1 MKVKCNV
8 LDRQF
13 FQYQQEYEEAAL
25 RVLRS
30 GWYVL
35 GNEVKQFEEEFAAFT
50 GRKYCV
56 GLNSGLDALIMSVR
70 ALGIGQGDEVIVQAN
85 TYIATVLGIT
95 ENGAIPV
102 FVEPDEYYNID
113 ADKIEAAITD
123 KTKAIMVVH
132 LYGQASNMGKIMGI
146 SKKYN
151 LPVIE
156 DCAQSHGACF
166 DGKMTGS
173 FGISG
178 CFSFYPTKNLGAFGD
193 AGAIVTDDK
202 DFADK
207 VRMMRNYGSRIKYYN
222 EIEGLNSR
230 LDEMQAALLRVKL
243 QHIKEL
249 NQERVVLA
257 DRYTKGITNEYIV
270 KPELHKFAS
279 VAFED
284 VCREF
289 VRKMQKNN
297 ELPFRYS
304 KMGRWTGKTTIRD
317 KNTANGLRI
326 GETEIDILCIDQKA
340 ENYLVGE
347 CKFKKEAFT
356 YAEYLNTLAK
366 LTPLKEK
373 TQFYYALFSE
383 NGFDEKI
390 TADTKSSGTLLFS
403 LEQIVNYS

>member
-13 FQYQQEYEEAAL
+13 YQYQQEYEAAAL

-35 GNEVKQFEEEFAAFT
+35 GNEVKQFEEEFAAYT

-70 ALGIGQGDEVIVQAN
+70 TLGISQGDEVIVQAN

-95 ENGAIPV
+95 ENGATPV

-270 KPELHKFAS
+270 KPEIRNGANSIFHQYVIRCKDRSNLQKYLEEQGIQTQIHYPVPPHLAECYERLGHKRGDYPITEQYA
-279 VAFED
+279 
-284 VCREF
+284 
-289 VRKMQKNN
+289 N
-297 ELPFRYS
+297 EVLSLPIY
-304 KMGRWTGKTTIRD
+304 TGMTWEEQDYVIEK
-317 KNTANGLRI
+317 
-326 GETEIDILCIDQKA
+326 
-340 ENYLVGE
+340 
-347 CKFKKEAFT
+347 
-356 YAEYLNTLAK
+356 LNTFK
-366 LTPLKEK
+366 NSMNKGEIND
-373 TQFYYALFSE
+373 F
-383 NGFDEKI
+383 
-390 TADTKSSGTLLFS
+390 KS
-403 LEQIVNYS
+403 

>member
-270 KPELHKFAS
+270 KPEIRNGANSIFHQYVIRCKDRSNLQKYLEEQGIQTQNHYPVPPHLAECYERLGHKRGDYPITEQYA
-279 VAFED
+279 
-284 VCREF
+284 
-289 VRKMQKNN
+289 N
-297 ELPFRYS
+297 EVLSLPIY
-304 KMGRWTGKTTIRD
+304 TGMTWEEQDYVIEK
-317 KNTANGLRI
+317 
-326 GETEIDILCIDQKA
+326 
-340 ENYLVGE
+340 
-347 CKFKKEAFT
+347 
-356 YAEYLNTLAK
+356 LNTFK
-366 LTPLKEK
+366 NSMNKGEIND
-373 TQFYYALFSE
+373 F
-383 NGFDEKI
+383 
-390 TADTKSSGTLLFS
+390 KS
-403 LEQIVNYS
+403 

>member
-207 VRMMRNYGSRIKYYN
+207 IRMMRNYGSRIKYYN

-270 KPELHKFAS
+270 KPEIRNGANSIFHQYVIRCKDRSNLQKYLEEQGIQTQIHYPVPPHLAECYERLGHKRGDYPITEQYA
-279 VAFED
+279 
-284 VCREF
+284 
-289 VRKMQKNN
+289 N
-297 ELPFRYS
+297 EVLSLPIY
-304 KMGRWTGKTTIRD
+304 TGMTWEEQDYVIEK
-317 KNTANGLRI
+317 
-326 GETEIDILCIDQKA
+326 
-340 ENYLVGE
+340 
-347 CKFKKEAFT
+347 
-356 YAEYLNTLAK
+356 LNTFK
-366 LTPLKEK
+366 NSMNKGEIND
-373 TQFYYALFSE
+373 F
-383 NGFDEKI
+383 
-390 TADTKSSGTLLFS
+390 KS
-403 LEQIVNYS
+403 

>member
-270 KPELHKFAS
+270 KPEIRNGANSIFHQYVIRCKDRSNLQKYLEEQGIQTQIHYPVPPHLAECYERLGHKRGDYPITEQYA
-279 VAFED
+279 
-284 VCREF
+284 
-289 VRKMQKNN
+289 N
-297 ELPFRYS
+297 EVLSLPIY
-304 KMGRWTGKTTIRD
+304 TGMTWEEQAYVIEK
-317 KNTANGLRI
+317 
-326 GETEIDILCIDQKA
+326 
-340 ENYLVGE
+340 
-347 CKFKKEAFT
+347 
-356 YAEYLNTLAK
+356 LNTFK
-366 LTPLKEK
+366 NSMNKGEIND
-373 TQFYYALFSE
+373 F
-383 NGFDEKI
+383 
-390 TADTKSSGTLLFS
+390 KS
-403 LEQIVNYS
+403 

>member
-270 KPELHKFAS
+270 KPEIRNGANSIFHQYVIRCKDRSNLQKYLEEQGIQTQIHYPVPPHLAECYERLGHKRGDYPITEQYA
-279 VAFED
+279 
-284 VCREF
+284 
-289 VRKMQKNN
+289 N
-297 ELPFRYS
+297 EVLSLPIY
-304 KMGRWTGKTTIRD
+304 TGMTWEEQDYVIEK
-317 KNTANGLRI
+317 
-326 GETEIDILCIDQKA
+326 
-340 ENYLVGE
+340 
-347 CKFKKEAFT
+347 
-356 YAEYLNTLAK
+356 LNTFK
-366 LTPLKEK
+366 NSMNKGEIND
-373 TQFYYALFSE
+373 F
-383 NGFDEKI
+383 
-390 TADTKSSGTLLFS
+390 KS
-403 LEQIVNYS
+403 

>member
-257 DRYTKGITNEYIV
+257 ERYTKGITNEYIV
-270 KPELHKFAS
+270 KPEIRNGANSIFHQYVIRCKDRSNLQKYLEEQGIQTQIHYPVPPHLAECYERLGHKRGDYPITEQYA
-279 VAFED
+279 
-284 VCREF
+284 
-289 VRKMQKNN
+289 N
-297 ELPFRYS
+297 EVLSLPIY
-304 KMGRWTGKTTIRD
+304 TGMTWEEQDYVIEK
-317 KNTANGLRI
+317 
-326 GETEIDILCIDQKA
+326 
-340 ENYLVGE
+340 
-347 CKFKKEAFT
+347 
-356 YAEYLNTLAK
+356 LNTFK
-366 LTPLKEK
+366 NSMNKGEIND
-373 TQFYYALFSE
+373 F
-383 NGFDEKI
+383 
-390 TADTKSSGTLLFS
+390 KS
-403 LEQIVNYS
+403 